1 MSQALLLAEA
11 EPGTRE
17 FLERHLASDGF
28 SVLGTDAGREALEL
42 VERERPD
49 LVLVGGLSDA
59 PALEVCRV
67 LREGEPGR
75 SWDRDVPLI
84 VLGEARSSDPV
95 DRVHAFERGC
105 DDFVPRPFH
114 YEELVARIH
123 AVLRRAQPGVLERL
137 AAGPL
142 AIDRATRRVTVHGFA
157 VALAAKEYELLVKLA
172 TEPTRVFTKEELL
185 REVWGFRSLG
195 RTRTLDSH
203 ASRLR
208 RKLGQAGASDCVL
221 NVWGVGYSLLG
232 SGTSTDPLPRLYV
245 GTDRPRGEGV
255 SARIDAAML
264 DPGLLAAQASKA
276 AR

>member
-1 MSQALLLAEA
+1 MSQALLLAES

-17 FLERHLASDGF
+17 FLERHLAGDGF
-28 SVLGTDAGREALEL
+28 AVLGADAGRVALEL

-49 LVLVGGLSDA
+49 LVLVGGLPDA

-75 SWDRDVPLI
+75 SWNREVPLI
-84 VLGEARSSDPV
+84 VLGDARADAV

-123 AVLRRAQPGVLERL
+123 AVLRRTHPASRKRF
-137 AAGPL
+137 AAGPI
-142 AIDRATRRVTVHGFA
+142 AVDRVTRRVTVHGLT
-157 VALAAKEYELLVKLA
+157 VALSAKEHELLLKLA
-172 TEPTRVFTKEELL
+172 TDPTRVFTKEELL
-185 REVWGFRSLG
+185 REVWGYRSLG

-208 RKLGQAGASDCVL
+208 RKLALAGAEDCVL
-221 NVWGVGYSLLG
+221 NVWGVGY
-232 SGTSTDPLPRLYV
+232 R
-245 GTDRPRGEGV
+245 
-255 SARIDAAML
+255 
-264 DPGLLAAQASKA
+264 LLADYEVVRSA
-276 AR
+276 